1 MADGVSIAGFDPD
14 VTKYTIPVVGEQVPQ
29 ISVSATIGAA
39 AEIVQAQTL
48 SESAIVTACGKTYI
62 ISFEGHEPSLEL
74 STLTVDGQQISDFDP
89 TVKEYTY
96 TVERGD
102 MTVPTVAAT
111 ASDTANTVEVVPAA
125 KMPGDTKVIV
135 RTPQGISETYTVHF
149 NKTGTPGDV
158 SNIYAGGQAT
168 DAVTAVPSRGAEMI
182 DMYNVYET
190 DAERIAAVK
199 SPNNPYASYDYAQ
212 YTDRLSGEAWEQK
225 SAATSVPA
233 NTYGAAN
240 EFTYLNHPE
249 SILISPDVT
258 RLYKSTTDPCGDEE
272 TAKRAY
278 EFDISK
284 DATVYITTSQESS
297 FIAAQG
303 WTFENDAKYRL
314 YYSRRGDH
322 NIVQDPSDSESFY
335 MIPDGFGATMGN

>member
-1 MADGVSIAGFDPD
+1 M
-14 VTKYTIPVVGEQVPQ
+14 
-29 ISVSATIGAA
+29 
-39 AEIVQAQTL
+39 
-48 SESAIVTACGKTYI
+48 
-62 ISFEGHEPSLEL
+62 EL
-74 STLTVDGQQISDFDP
+74 STLTVDGQQISGFDP

-111 ASDTANTVEVVPAA
+111 ASDTANTVEVVPAE

-135 RTPQGISETYTVHF
+135 RTSQGISETYTVHF
-149 NKTGTPGDV
+149 NKTGTPGVV

-168 DAVTAVPSRGAEMI
+168 TAVTAVPSLGAEMI

-212 YTDRLSGEAWEQK
+212 YTDRLSGEAWENK
-225 SAATSVPA
+225 SGPDAIPA

-240 EFTYLNHPE
+240 EFTYLNHPD

-278 EFDISK
+278 ELIS
-284 DATVYITTSQESS
+284 ARTRRSISQRRRRAAS
-297 FIAAQG
+297 F
-303 WTFENDAKYRL
+303 
-314 YYSRRGDH
+314 SRRGGNLKTMQNTDCIIRGVGTTISFRTRPTR
-322 NIVQDPSDSESFY
+322 NI
-335 MIPDGFGATMGN
+335 II